1 MTRKQRTKKIA
12 IRITAFILAVAL
24 TVTAVYFL
32 YDGNSKVKIV
42 KSVETRNVISNPSE
56 DFTVHY
62 SESAAS
68 FNQKAATS
76 GLIELYIDS
85 KSVSFGIHESGTNN
99 LWSALP
105 LLDSMIQPEKTT
117 HDASVVSLR
126 IIGGTDIYYL
136 NSQDNSLAYNKASY
150 KLTDNGA
157 EFTYDIFSDKKTAEK
172 KTYSD
177 SDIGFRIKLN
187 VKLIDGNMTVDCTHE
202 NITGNKNAFI
212 EDLVIL
218 NSFGAYS
225 TSFEND
231 FILVPDGSG
240 AIIKTAVYDESFD
253 SLSFAVYGNDPA
265 VTSKNSIN
273 AIIPAF
279 GMKHGEAA
287 FVTLIQKGDAVATI
301 KADKAK
307 TFNSFNR
314 VYSSFNITPN
324 VYENKKL
331 YVSKDASV
339 DSVSL
344 CYRFLTGN
352 NATYAG
358 LASAC
363 REQLIRNS
371 VLSTKSVTNED
382 YLPCFLTL
390 TGAVT
395 DNSGITDKLVTMTD
409 FEQAA
414 DMLSR
419 MKSKGINN
427 ISVRYTGIFDGG
439 VNSENPTNISV
450 LNSVGGKNGLSNLYS
465 YIKTQKMSLYFDVN
479 LLSDSGS
486 VAFNSAKNIKIKDFE
501 YKPYLTYE
509 YLNAPV
515 YKKEFINVEK
525 INDIVISV
533 LSRTEKLE
541 FSGFSLND
549 VGTVLY
555 SDYSS
560 DGLSRQDAAK
570 LISSSISP
578 LSTNHSTMAVTG
590 NFYMIKN
597 VNKVINMPMKP
608 SAAQSG
614 AYISVPFVPMV
625 LHGIVD
631 YTGLPLNTEIN
642 MHEAMLKYIEYGAC
656 PHFGWNY
663 EPVSED
669 EETDVYYYDNTI
681 NAAAEFYTK
690 ANKALYDLRDARI
703 TDHYEVED
711 GIFCTEYDTGA
722 MIYVNYTDSD
732 FTTLGVV
739 VEANDF
745 IRIN

>member
-1 MTRKQRTKKIA
+1 MTKKQRIKKIA
-12 IRITAFILAVAL
+12 IRIIAIVVAAAITA
-24 TVTAVYFL
+24 TATYFL
-32 YDGNSKVKIV
+32 YDGNSKVKII
-42 KSVETRNVISNPSE
+42 KSVETRNIITNPSD
-56 DFTVHY
+56 DFSVHY
-62 SESAAS
+62 ADTMSSYSIKAAS
-68 FNQKAATS
+68 S
-76 GLIELYIDS
+76 GLIELYVDQN
-85 KSVSFGIHESGTNN
+85 SVSFGILESGTNN

-105 LLDSMIQPEKTT
+105 LLDGIIQPEKVT
-117 HDASVVSLR
+117 HDASVVSLEV
-126 IIGGTDIYYL
+126 IGGTDIYYL
-136 NSQDNSLAYNKASY
+136 NSQDNSLAYNKASF
-150 KLTDNGA
+150 KLTDGGA
-157 EFTYDIFSDKKTAEK
+157 EFTYDIFSDKETAK
-172 KTYSD
+172 KKNYSD
-177 SDIGFRIKLN
+177 SDIGFRIKLS
-187 VKLIDGNMTVDCTHE
+187 VKLIDGNMTVDCSHS
-202 NITGNKNAFI
+202 NLTGNPDAFI
-212 EDLVIL
+212 ENIVLL
-218 NSFGAYS
+218 NSFGAYN
-225 TSFEND
+225 TSYEDD

-253 SLSFAVYGNDPA
+253 SLSFAVYGKDPA
-265 VTSKNSIN
+265 ISSGTSGN

-279 GMKHGEAA
+279 GMKHGETA
-287 FVTLIQKGDAVATI
+287 FVSLVQKGDAVASI

-307 TFNSFNR
+307 SLNEFNR
-314 VYSSFNITPN
+314 VYSSFNITPTL
-324 VYENKKL
+324 YDDEKL
-331 YVSKDASV
+331 YISKEPSV
-339 DSVSL
+339 DTLSL

-382 YLPCFLTL
+382 YLPCFLSL

-395 DNSGITDKLVTMTD
+395 DDSGIKDKLVPVTD

-414 DMLSR
+414 DMMSR

-427 ISVRYTGIFDGG
+427 ISVRYTGIFNGG
-439 VNSENPTNISV
+439 VNSENPSDISI
-450 LNSVGGKNGLSNLYS
+450 LNSLGGKDGLTELYD

-479 LLSDSGS
+479 LLSDSS
-486 VAFNSAKNIKIKDFE
+486 SIAFNSAKSIKIKDFK

-509 YLNAPV
+509 YLKAPV
-515 YKKEFINVEK
+515 YNKEFINIDK
-525 INDIVISV
+525 LKDIVVSV
-533 LSRTEKLE
+533 LSRTEGLE

-549 VGTVLY
+549 IGTVLY
-555 SDYSS
+555 SDYSNS
-560 DGLSRQDAAK
+560 GISRQEAAK
-570 LISSSISP
+570 IISSSVAP

-597 VNKVINMPMKP
+597 VNKIVNMPMKP
-608 SAAQSG
+608 SVARSG

-631 YTGLPLNTEIN
+631 YTGLPIN
-642 MHEAMLKYIEYGAC
+642 IEVNMNDTMLKYIEYGAC
-656 PHFGWNY
+656 PHFEWNY
-663 EPVSED
+663 EPIDD
-669 EETDVYYYDNTI
+669 EAESDMYYYDNTI

-690 ANKALYDLRDARI
+690 ANSALYDLRDARM

-732 FTTLGVV
+732 FTILGVV

-745 IRIN
+745 TRVN

>member
-1 MTRKQRTKKIA
+1 MTKKQRIKKIA
-12 IRITAFILAVAL
+12 IRIIAIVVAAAITA
-24 TVTAVYFL
+24 TATYFL
-32 YDGNSKVKIV
+32 YDGNSKVKII
-42 KSVETRNVISNPSE
+42 KSVETRNIITNPSD
-56 DFTVHY
+56 DFSVHY
-62 SESAAS
+62 ADTMSSYSIKAAS
-68 FNQKAATS
+68 S
-76 GLIELYIDS
+76 GLIELYVDQN
-85 KSVSFGIHESGTNN
+85 SVSFGILESGTNN

-105 LLDSMIQPEKTT
+105 LLDGIIQPEKVT
-117 HDASVVSLR
+117 HDASVVSLEV
-126 IIGGTDIYYL
+126 IGGTDIYYL
-136 NSQDNSLAYNKASY
+136 NSQDNSLAYNKASF
-150 KLTDNGA
+150 KLTDGGA
-157 EFTYDIFSDKKTAEK
+157 EFTYDIFSDKETAK
-172 KTYSD
+172 KKNYSD
-177 SDIGFRIKLN
+177 SDIGFRIKLS
-187 VKLIDGNMTVDCTHE
+187 VKLIDGNMTVDCSHS
-202 NITGNKNAFI
+202 NLTGNPDAFI
-212 EDLVIL
+212 ENIVLL
-218 NSFGAYS
+218 NSFGAYN
-225 TSFEND
+225 TSYEDD

-253 SLSFAVYGNDPA
+253 SLSFAVYGKDPA
-265 VTSKNSIN
+265 ISSGTSGN

-279 GMKHGEAA
+279 GMKHGETA
-287 FVTLIQKGDAVATI
+287 FVSLIQKGDAVASI

-307 TFNSFNR
+307 SLNEFNR
-314 VYSSFNITPN
+314 VYSSFNITPTL
-324 VYENKKL
+324 YDDEKL
-331 YVSKDASV
+331 YISKEPSV
-339 DSVSL
+339 DTLSL

-382 YLPCFLTL
+382 YLPCFLSL

-395 DNSGITDKLVTMTD
+395 DDSGIKDKLVPVTD

-414 DMLSR
+414 DMMSR

-427 ISVRYTGIFDGG
+427 ISVRYTGIFNGG
-439 VNSENPTNISV
+439 VNSENPSDISI
-450 LNSVGGKNGLSNLYS
+450 LNSLGGKDGLTELYD

-479 LLSDSGS
+479 LLSDSS
-486 VAFNSAKNIKIKDFE
+486 SIAFNSAKSIKIKDFK

-509 YLNAPV
+509 YLKAPV
-515 YKKEFINVEK
+515 YNKEFINIDK
-525 INDIVISV
+525 LKDIVVSV
-533 LSRTEKLE
+533 LSRTEGLQ

-549 VGTVLY
+549 IGTVLY
-555 SDYSS
+555 SDYSNS
-560 DGLSRQDAAK
+560 GISRQEAAK
-570 LISSSISP
+570 IISSSVAP

-597 VNKVINMPMKP
+597 VNKIVNMPMKP
-608 SAAQSG
+608 SVARSG

-631 YTGLPLNTEIN
+631 YTGLPIN
-642 MHEAMLKYIEYGAC
+642 IEVNMNDTMLKYIEYGAC
-656 PHFGWNY
+656 PHFEWNY
-663 EPVSED
+663 EPIDD
-669 EETDVYYYDNTI
+669 EAESDMYYYDNTI

-690 ANKALYDLRDARI
+690 ANSALYGLRDARM

-732 FTTLGVV
+732 FTILGVV

-745 IRIN
+745 TRVN